1 MYNPQNTL
9 ETVFTDYR
17 ICYKVV
23 PINKWVVLFIL
34 TTLESRATSQTLV
47 KYDVVSDQINLMT
60 WRKIKFRYVESLWRL
75 DSIVK
80 SLFKG

>member
-23 PINKWVVLFIL
+23 PINKWVILFIL